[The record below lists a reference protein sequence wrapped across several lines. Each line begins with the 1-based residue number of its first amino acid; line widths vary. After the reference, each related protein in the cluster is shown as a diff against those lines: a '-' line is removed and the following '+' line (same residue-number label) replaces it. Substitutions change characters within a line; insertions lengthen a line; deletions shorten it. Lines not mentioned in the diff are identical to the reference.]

1 MGMRARQIEADP
13 WAGATWEG
21 AESATL
27 AAGARMTLAERLRW
41 LEEATRVARRLATSA
56 GRAEEIVE
64 ASDLPA
70 PADRSRA

>member
-1 MGMRARQIEADP
+1 MGMRARQIDADS

-21 AESATL
+21 AESTTL

-41 LEEATRVARRLATSA
+41 LEELTRAARRLATSA
-56 GRAEEIVE
+56 GRAEEIAE